1 MKTKATLH
9 SLKTIP
15 VITINLKLPP
25 DERWQGVPK
34 SVRASALR
42 LAKKQAAMVSAT
54 DPTGGLLSLALR
66 AITKLRNPYRDDIG
80 AWAELLGADVDDLL
94 IGNFSYE
101 LSMLNHVGSGL
112 GALELIKKLLG
123 FACTSGAVWIEGE
136 GMVHLRTLDWS
147 FPGLGKNTVVYH
159 MVNAPAG
166 DFYNISFPG
175 YVGVLTAVAPG
186 RFSAS
191 INYATPVDFPS
202 LDWPP
207 SHLLRHIF
215 ENCADYEEALET
227 LENTPTGSP
236 ALITLVGT
244 EKNQAAIIECLG
256 GENRSHPTSRNRP
269 IAIANDFLSG
279 ELRDERC
286 GLGPKDV
293 APYAK
298 APENNIFA
306 DERRNTMLRKLN
318 SGEADSLSS
327 AIKLLNS
334 SPLRNSETKTQV
346 AMCPRTG
353 GLAVFGMEDEQ
364 QVSELLIPREP

>member
-1 MKTKATLH
+1 M
-9 SLKTIP
+9 
-15 VITINLKLPP
+15 
-25 DERWQGVPK
+25 
-34 SVRASALR
+34 RAAALR
-42 LAKKQAAMVSAT
+42 LAKKQKDMVSAI
-54 DPTGGLLSLALR
+54 DPTGGLLTLALS
-66 AITKLRNPYRDDIG
+66 AITKLHNPYHEDVS

-101 LSMLNHVGSGL
+101 LSMLSHVGSGL
-112 GALELIKKLLG
+112 GALEIIKKLLG

-136 GMVHLRTLDWS
+136 GMVHLRTLDWE
-147 FPGLGKNTVVYH
+147 FPDLGKNTVVYH
-159 MVNAPAG
+159 MINAPAG
-166 DFYNISFPG
+166 DFYSISFPG

-215 ENCADYEEALET
+215 ENCANYEEALET
-227 LENTPTGSP
+227 LENAKTGSP
-236 ALITLVGT
+236 ALITLLGT
-244 EKNQAAIIECLG
+244 KKNQAAIIECLG

-286 GLGPKDV
+286 DLGPKDV
-293 APYAK
+293 APYEK

-306 DERRNTMLRKLN
+306 DDRQNTMLRKLN

-353 GLAVFGMEDEQ
+353 ALAVFGMEDEQ

>member
-54 DPTGGLLSLALR
+54 DPTGGLLSLSLR

-101 LSMLNHVGSGL
+101 LSMLSHVGSGL
-112 GALELIKKLLG
+112 GALEIIKKLLG

-191 INYATPVDFPS
+191 INYATPVAFPS
-202 LDWPP
+202 LDGPP

-244 EKNQAAIIECLG
+244 KKNQAAIIECLG

-293 APYAK
+293 APHTK

>member
-15 VITINLKLPP
+15 VITIDLDLPP
-25 DERWQGVPK
+25 DERWQEVPK
-34 SVRASALR
+34 SVRAAALR
-42 LAKKQAAMVSAT
+42 LAKKQAAMV
-54 DPTGGLLSLALR
+54 PTGTSIFLR
-66 AITKLRNPYRDDIG
+66 AATKFGNPYRDDID
-80 AWAELLGADVDDLL
+80 AWAELLGTDIGDLL

-101 LSMLNHVGSGL
+101 LSMANHIYSDL
-112 GALELIKKLLG
+112 GVFGTIMKNLG

-136 GMVHLRTLDWS
+136 GMVHLRTLDWE

-159 MVNAPAG
+159 MINAPAG

-215 ENCADYEEALET
+215 ETCADYEEALET

-293 APYAK
+293 APHTK

-318 SGEADSLSS
+318 SEEADSLSS